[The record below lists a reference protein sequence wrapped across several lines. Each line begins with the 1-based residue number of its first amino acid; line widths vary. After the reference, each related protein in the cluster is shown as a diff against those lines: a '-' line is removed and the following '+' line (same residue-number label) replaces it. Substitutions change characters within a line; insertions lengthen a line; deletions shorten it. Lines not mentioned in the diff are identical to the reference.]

1 MECVYKTIR
10 VCTSSC
16 YGLDRATRIVN
27 HRRTMSILKYPAVY
41 EYYYGGTFKKYRDK
55 KKFEDILHG
64 ISEGVEQAGAV
75 WVICF
80 E

>member
-1 MECVYKTIR
+1 
-10 VCTSSC
+10 
-16 YGLDRATRIVN
+16 
-27 HRRTMSILKYPAVY
+27 MSILKYPAVY